1 MKIEIDLTLEQQFQ
15 LKVYA
20 DQTKSI
26 SAVAMQLLLIEMMR
40 QNTLKDNVIKSLLN
54 PNPNPNE

>member
-20 DQTKSI
+20 DQTKSL
-26 SAVAMQLLLIEMMR
+26 SAVEMQLLLIEMMR
-40 QNTLKDNVIKSLLN
+40 QNTIKDNVIKSLLN